1 MFLHYYYFFKYIYD
15 VILYI
20 LNMKKHLLL
29 GSALLAA
36 ISAYPQNG
44 RNIKPTGI
52 SNMAERLASRFNV
65 DEAASTSKSTNSNN
79 TETPSEVTT
88 NGKSSAAVT
97 VIRLTGSMNIFGVL
111 VSQSRPLQW
120 NDNINAVSFI
130 HRGSPTYVGVGANAT
145 GKSGNIIA
153 ELSTNMGTTW
163 DSTALWINNTNL
175 ARYPQGG
182 IYNAPGNTNYNN
194 AYAVAMG
201 PITSGSPGSWVGNFY
216 ASKSVSLTPK
226 NQAGTDQ
233 QFFSNTGP
241 FAPVGKHDFSR
252 YSFTST
258 DDGFIRSIGAIYT
271 DANGTSA
278 ATQLFRGA
286 QVVKGSFNAG
296 TFTWTTDSLIPPMV
310 IQSSGARQG
319 WSQPVMA
326 WNEQGTVGYVMF
338 IGARTG
344 QTLSNQGWQPI
355 VFKTTNG
362 GASWALTNGIDFN
375 NPSMNVVKNSIAAVN
390 TNSNLEIPFFNI
402 GEGYDVTVD
411 GANNLHIVSTVVG
424 TARQHPDSLGFTF
437 NFGTE
442 ATSFPFVDGAW
453 PYIFDFY
460 GNGTSA
466 WKVAVVD
473 SMQTEGPATT
483 STGGGFAVNPW
494 APDANGSKVGSDSRI
509 QFSRDPSGNR
519 IAIVWAESDT
529 LLTSSKYNQFPD
541 LKARI
546 LCPGNGT
553 VAVSPVKTQITST
566 LPSNPVNNR
575 VKSKAYFNYISPTMS
590 YNSNANLFD
599 LPVTVTNNTALDGAI
614 AVDHF
619 FIKAEIA
626 NFACIT
632 GLDETKASNNDVNYG
647 LLPNPAKGNVNV
659 SVKLVNANTIDVS
672 VYNLVGQLVKSVK
685 TEGQVGEN
693 TINVNLDGLNTGIY
707 MVKVSANGK
716 TNTKKL
722 VVE

>member
-1 MFLHYYYFFKYIYD
+1 
-15 VILYI
+15 
-20 LNMKKHLLL
+20 MKKHLLL
-29 GSALLAA
+29 GGALLAA

-44 RNIKPTGI
+44 RNLKPSGI
-52 SNMAERLASRFNV
+52 TNMAERLASRFNV
-65 DEAASTSKSTNSNN
+65 NEETSTSKSTNSNT

-97 VIRLTGSMNIFGVL
+97 VIKLTGSMNVFGVL

-120 NDNINAVSFI
+120 NDNVNAVSFI
-130 HRGSPTYVGVGANAT
+130 HRGSPSYVAVGANAT
-145 GKSGNIIA
+145 GKSGNIVA

-163 DSTALWINNTNL
+163 DSTALWVNNTNL

-182 IYNAPGNTNYNN
+182 VYSAPGNTNYNN

-201 PITSGSPGSWVGNFY
+201 PATGGSGWVGNFY

-226 NQAGTDQ
+226 NQPGTDQ

-241 FAPVGKHDFSR
+241 FTPVGKHDFSR
-252 YSFTST
+252 YSFSST
-258 DDGFIRSIGAIYT
+258 DDGAMRSIGSIYT
-271 DANGTSA
+271 DANGTTA
-278 ATQLFRGA
+278 AAQLFRGA
-286 QVVKGSFNAG
+286 QVIKGTFNAG
-296 TFTWTTDSLIPPMV
+296 AFTWTADSLIPPMV
-310 IQSSGARQG
+310 IQSNGARQG
-319 WSQPVMA
+319 WSQPLMA

-338 IGARTG
+338 IGARTS

-355 VFKTTNG
+355 VYKTTNS

-390 TNSNLEIPFFNI
+390 TNSNLEIPFFNV
-402 GEGYDVTVD
+402 GEGYDIIVD
-411 GANNLHIVSTVVG
+411 GGNNLHIVTTVVG
-424 TARQHPDSLGFTF
+424 TARQHPDSLAFTF

-442 ATSFPFVDGAW
+442 ATSFPFTTGAW

-466 WKVAVVD
+466 WKVATID
-473 SMQTEGPATT
+473 SMQTEGPGTT
-483 STGGGFAVNPW
+483 STAGGFSVNPW
-494 APDANGSKVGSDSRI
+494 APDANGAKVGSDSRI
-509 QFSRDPSGNR
+509 QASRDPNGNR

-541 LKARI
+541 LKARLI
-546 LCPGNGT
+546 CNGNGT
-553 VAVSPVKTQITST
+553 VAISPVKTQITSS
-566 LPSNPVNNR
+566 LPSSPINNR
-575 VKSKAYFNYISPTMS
+575 VKSKSYFNYISSKMS
-590 YNSNANLFD
+590 LNGSNIFD
-599 LPVTVTNNTALDGAI
+599 LPVTVTNNTAVDGAI

-619 FIKAEIA
+619 FIKAEIP
-626 NFACIT
+626 NFACVT

-659 SVKLVNANTIDVS
+659 SVKLVNANTIDVT

-716 TNTKKL
+716 TTTKKL